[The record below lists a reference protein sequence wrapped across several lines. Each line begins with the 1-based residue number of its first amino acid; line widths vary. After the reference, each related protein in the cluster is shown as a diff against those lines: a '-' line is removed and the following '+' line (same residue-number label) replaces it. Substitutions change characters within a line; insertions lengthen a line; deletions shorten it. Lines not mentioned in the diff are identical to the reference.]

1 MSTKFMQPGLVMEL
15 NYHTELLQKLMMYS
29 MELPLKLDFGLVLL
43 QLSKFQQILTFLGD
57 LQQMKSQIVQLTI
70 LKEQKVT
77 VGLLPPMIIA
87 VFHKDF
93 LHFLQL
99 ELWMMLKVLNNL
111 QLHTD
116 SWPKLLLDAQ
126 TKLMYIQKE
135 KPNAQNG
142 KPVQMMKELLY
153 V

>member
-111 QLHTD
+111 
-116 SWPKLLLDAQ
+116 
-126 TKLMYIQKE
+126 
-135 KPNAQNG
+135 
-142 KPVQMMKELLY
+142 
-153 V
+153 